1 MLQPNIDS
9 KNEEMSRV
17 ECLVKRA
24 NEVNRWAVANSLE
37 ERVDVAA
44 QVARIDPVVQLVL
57 VLDDDA
63 HLVLRT
69 FQLLNL

>member
-1 MLQPNIDS
+1 MG
-9 KNEEMSRV
+9 RGH
-17 ECLVKRA
+17 
-24 NEVNRWAVANSLE
+24 SLE

-69 FQLLNL
+69 FQLLKFLKIEFQIFR

>member
-1 MLQPNIDS
+1 MFG
-9 KNEEMSRV
+9 EEDERGESMGRGH
-17 ECLVKRA
+17 
-24 NEVNRWAVANSLE
+24 SLE

-69 FQLLNL
+69 FQLLKFLKIKFHISR